1 MKKFLNIKSLYL
13 ILLLISFSILIYF
26 CVDDNNLFTLIDNI
40 SLLNMPWLIVACVFM
55 LLSWFIDAFIIKIL
69 TNSVCEQKY
78 ILKDAFK
85 VTMVGQFFN
94 AVTPFC
100 LASQPM
106 QILTMSQQKIDAG
119 HSLSIV
125 VRKFII
131 YQTTLVFYLVTTMI
145 FSYSFFADKI
155 PEFMNLAILG
165 CVSQTA
171 VVLLIAFFTVKKDL
185 TLKLISWFLD
195 VLAKFNLIS
204 DLEEKKKSAEKQ
216 MNIYAENNKAI
227 KENPK
232 LTLKVFFLTYLQ
244 FTFLFSISFCIYK
257 AFNNPYFDII
267 DMISGQA
274 FVTTTAA
281 YTPLPGGSGAME
293 GSFLMVFRL
302 FFSSASIKPAM
313 LLWRFI
319 TYYSCIIFG
328 VFFAMNIKKTHV
340 RKTAFLLKNKT

>member
-1 MKKFLNIKSLYL
+1 MKKFFNVKSLYL
-13 ILLLISFSILIYF
+13 ILLLISFSILVYF
-26 CVDDNNLFTLIDNI
+26 CVDDNNLLTLIDNI
-40 SLLNMPWLIVACVFM
+40 SALNLAWLLVAGGAMLLYWLI
-55 LLSWFIDAFIIKIL
+55 DAIIVKIL
-69 TNSVCEQKY
+69 TNSVYEQKY
-78 ILKDAFK
+78 TLKDAFK

-106 QILTMSQQKIDAG
+106 QILTMSQQKIDTG

-131 YQTTLVFYLVTTMI
+131 YQTTLVFYLVATMF

-155 PEFMNLAILG
+155 PEFMNLAMLG
-165 CVSQTA
+165 CVSQSL
-171 VVLLIAFFTVKKDL
+171 VVLLIAFFTVKKNL
-185 TLKLISWFLD
+185 TLKLISWLLNI
-195 VLAKFNLIS
+195 LARFNLIT
-204 DLEEKKKSAEKQ
+204 EPQEKMKSVQKQ
-216 MNIYAENNKAI
+216 MNIYVENSKAI
-227 KENPK
+227 GENPK
-232 LTLKVFFLTYLQ
+232 LTLKAFFLTCLQ
-244 FTFLFSISFCIYK
+244 FTVMFSISFCIYK
-257 AFNNPYFDII
+257 AFNNPGFDIV

-274 FVTTTAA
+274 FITTTAA

-302 FFSSASIKPAM
+302 FFSSNSIKPAM

-328 VFFAMNIKKTHV
+328 LFFAMSIKKVHV
-340 RKTAFLLKNKT
+340 RKRKFSVST